1 MTDRSARRVR
11 RVLAVVVLGS
21 AALIRPFAAPASGDA
36 VCEKI
41 WALPQSGSWDDPS
54 AWLEGAVPRADDDV
68 CINAPGAYTV
78 TIGPGAPAT
87 AASLT
92 LGLPLA
98 TEGPTLA
105 VDGQTLTLVGAGQV
119 HTGSALL
126 LTSSAPTADAGL
138 VTGGLLT
145 NDGTLRAAAGAGGG
159 RALRGP
165 AANAGTLDV
174 ATALTYDGTG
184 DLTNTGTISVAA
196 GTSLCVCGATGA
208 TPGLLNT
215 TGTIAITNA
224 GANSGRVTVAAARMT
239 QGTGAITGPPV
250 VLRGSALTLA
260 GNGGAAFLA
269 EAGTTTVLGDVG
281 AQQSITA
288 LAGTAAGNVTLALPD
303 DTTNAGSVLL
313 RSSDAARRASL
324 VVGGS
329 TTPATL
335 TNTTTGALRT
345 VAGST
350 AGHRIVGAVVN
361 NGTVAVNA
369 NAVLG
374 GTLTNHNALTVD
386 AQVTFT
392 VGAAARVVNGTGGAV
407 SVPGSG
413 RLVVASGGDWEQGA
427 GTVTG
432 NVVLAAGGDVAFTGT
447 GAGQFTAEGAG
458 GISGDLAAGQSLF
471 LSAGAARGA
480 AAGFTNAGGLTLL
493 AGGTTATSLSLPAGA
508 TLTNTGTGTVRS
520 FPLGGAPP
528 ASRIVGAVENHGT
541 LDVRHPLV
549 VEGSLAN
556 DGTTAVGATATLTT
570 GPFHQG
576 TTGIL
581 EVAIA
586 GATTFGRAA
595 TGAAD
600 LAGTL
605 RALVTYDPPA
615 STAFSVLTSTAA
627 TGTFGSVDVGTSGF
641 TVRYGP
647 TAVALVS
654 PDRAPTANAG
664 SDRPV
669 GSGASFTLDGRTS
682 SDPEGQPLTY
692 LWQTTSAAV
701 IRDPSSAVTAVD
713 GVPGPAT
720 LTFRLTVTDGA
731 GNSDDDEVVVTV
743 LSPK

>member
-21 AALIRPFAAPASGDA
+21 AALIRPFAAPASGDE
-36 VCEKI
+36 VCEKH
-41 WALPQSGSWDDPS
+41 WALPQSGSWDEPT
-54 AWLEGAVPRADDDV
+54 AWLEGAVPTADDDV
-68 CINAPGAYTV
+68 CIIAPGAYAV

-98 TEGPTLA
+98 TEGPTLT
-105 VDGQTLTLVGAGQV
+105 VDGQTLTLVGTGQV
-119 HTGSALL
+119 HVGSALI
-126 LTSSAPTADAGL
+126 LTSTAAAADAQV

-145 NDGTLRAAAGAGGG
+145 NDGTLRATAGAGGE

-165 AANAGTLDV
+165 VANAGTLDV
-174 ATALTYDGTG
+174 TTALTYDGTG
-184 DLTNTGTISVAA
+184 DLTNAGTISVAA
-196 GTSLCVCGATGA
+196 GASLCVCGATGA
-208 TPGLLNT
+208 TPGLVNT
-215 TGTIAITNA
+215 TGTIAITLA
-224 GANSGRVTVAAARMT
+224 GASSGRVSVAAARMT
-239 QGTGAITGPPV
+239 QGTGAVTGPPV
-250 VLRGSALTLA
+250 VLRGSTLTLA
-260 GNGGAAFLA
+260 GNGPAPFLA

-288 LAGTAAGNVTLALPD
+288 LAGTATGNVTLALPE
-303 DTTNAGSVLL
+303 DTTNAGSILL

-324 VVGGS
+324 AVGG

-335 TNTTTGALRT
+335 TNTGALRT

-361 NGTVAVNA
+361 DGTVAVNA
-369 NAVLG
+369 DAVLA
-374 GTLTNHNALTVD
+374 GTLTNRNALTVD

-392 VGAAARVVNGTGGAV
+392 VGAGARVVNGNGGTVA
-407 SVPGSG
+407 VPGSG

-427 GTVTG
+427 GTVSG
-432 NVVLAAGGDVAFTGT
+432 NVTLAGGGDLAFTGT

-458 GISGDLAAGQSLF
+458 GVSGDLALGQSLL
-471 LSAGAARGA
+471 LSPGAARGA
-480 AAGFTNAGGLTLL
+480 AAAFTNAGGLTLL
-493 AGGTTATSLSLPAGA
+493 AGGTAASSLSLPAGA
-508 TLTNTGTGTVRS
+508 TLTTTGTGTLRS
-520 FPLGGAPP
+520 FRLSGAPP
-528 ASRIVGAVENHGT
+528 ASRIVGPVDNEGT

-549 VEGSLAN
+549 VEGAFAN
-556 DGTTAVGATATLTT
+556 DGTTAVAATASLTT

-576 TTGIL
+576 TTGTL

-595 TGAAD
+595 TGAAE

-615 STAFSVLTSTAA
+615 STAFSVLTSTAP

-641 TVRYGP
+641 TVRYDP

-664 SDRPV
+664 SDRSV
-669 GSGASFTLDGRTS
+669 SSGASFTLDGQTS

-701 IRDPSSAVTAVD
+701 IREPTSAVTAVD
-713 GVPGPAT
+713 GVTGPAT

-731 GNSDDDEVVVTV
+731 GNSDDDEVVITV
-743 LSPK
+743 LRPK